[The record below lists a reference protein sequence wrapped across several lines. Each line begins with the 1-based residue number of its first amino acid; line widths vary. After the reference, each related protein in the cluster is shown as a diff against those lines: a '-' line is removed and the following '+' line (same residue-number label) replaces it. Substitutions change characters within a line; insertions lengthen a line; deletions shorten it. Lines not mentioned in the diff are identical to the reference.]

1 MSDAESIDPRSLTF
15 SQAYGYEPVPAPLAL
30 EQVSDD
36 ARLQIYNLL
45 YTEATRKT
53 SYGEVSG
60 PWRAIFQT
68 LHQYFLKAPLDSF
81 SYRTDPILRTYQRLI
96 RVELQF
102 NNFFDLLLM
111 ILRHPNCPLTFAVQ
125 VVMIFKDCHLAYSV
139 DLSEPATIF
148 PAATAQEGEAISE
161 AMAALRD
168 AGLSGTET
176 HLRSAME
183 RINNGDWSGSI
194 RESINAVESVARHL
208 DPSQSD
214 TLGAALTSLEKH
226 RPLHP
231 ALKRGFSNIY
241 GYTSNEEGIRHSLVD
256 NSESPAG
263 PDEAIF
269 MLGACASFASYLWR
283 VGQVTDQ

>member
-15 SQAYGYEPVPAPLAL
+15 SQAYGYEELPKPLAL
-30 EQVSDD
+30 EEISDE

-45 YTEATRKT
+45 YSEAMR
-53 SYGEVSG
+53 VSSLG
-60 PWRAIFQT
+60 DVGGAWRTIFRT
-68 LHQYFLKAPLDSF
+68 LHQYFLNAPLDTF
-81 SYRTDPILRTYQRLI
+81 SYRTYEILGTYKRLI
-96 RVELQF
+96 LEKLSF
-102 NNFFDLLLM
+102 NKLFDLLLM
-111 ILRHPNCPLTFAVQ
+111 ILRHLNCPPTFAVQ

-263 PDEAIF
+263 LDEAIF

-283 VGQVTDQ
+283 VGQATS